1 MQLTRDN
8 CVLPVLSVTAVV
20 LPHYCASVNL
30 PDSPASSI
38 LGITAFPSSFSRTC
52 SSTWHNVLLSLDFQ
66 IVSRERQDLDY
77 KPRPSG
83 EFFTRVGSTR
93 TLDLFGLLRVLLANG
108 LELMVAQYLLR
119 EAEY

>member
-1 MQLTRDN
+1 M
-8 CVLPVLSVTAVV
+8 
-20 LPHYCASVNL
+20 
-30 PDSPASSI
+30 
-38 LGITAFPSSFSRTC
+38 
-52 SSTWHNVLLSLDFQ
+52 LLSLDFQ